1 MRAMVHAVDSAAC
14 PPRRPNGATPS
25 SAGRRAAARCA
36 ARRVPTRGSR
46 RSTVPRASKNDLL
59 ADLVRSLLDA
69 GRAKV
74 QKDFDELV
82 VEPFSEPDPK
92 PLQGLV
98 PPARLADA
106 DSKFVTV
113 EMDGVAIS
121 VHYKES
127 LPPRDDE
134 TEPAGDAAEPRG
146 DVDALVCLHGA
157 NGSTYSF
164 RHLLPRVAAEARV
177 RAIAID
183 RPPYG
188 LTTRPPPPASSPAGF
203 HRVYTAEGAAELT
216 LKVMSELGVERAA
229 MLGHSAG
236 APVALDAAL
245 LDPSRCAALLAIA
258 PAVFAGDAPEEEP
271 DAPDAPETREGGE
284 RRAAR
289 NPKALSERGAGG
301 LKLPLDRALRF
312 AWLRFLFSQ
321 DGPGLNVVRGSVRRQ
336 TAAVESGVTYG
347 DLDRETRDA
356 YVRPSKAE
364 GWDIGL
370 LQLFRASLGNFGG
383 DGARLR
389 REMPKLTNR
398 SGERQPFKALVVV
411 GAKDETTPPRLA
423 ESLRDALARSGVR
436 PENLRFEL
444 LPNAA
449 HLPMEQIEGGVR
461 ETFEALVV
469 EQVKAL
475 EEPRA

>member
-1 MRAMVHAVDSAAC
+1 MRAMLHAVDSAAC
-14 PPRRPNGATPS
+14 SPRRPSGATPS
-25 SAGRRAAARCA
+25 RRGPRAAARCA
-36 ARRVPTRGSR
+36 ARRAPTRSSR
-46 RSTVPRASKNDLL
+46 RSTVARASKDDLL

-69 GRAKV
+69 GRTKV

-98 PPARLADA
+98 PPSSLADA

-113 EMDGVAIS
+113 EMDGVPIC

-127 LPPRDDE
+127 LPPA
-134 TEPAGDAAEPRG
+134 PSAAAAGANEN
-146 DVDALVCLHGA
+146 VDALVCMHGA

-164 RHLLPRVAAEARV
+164 RHLLPRVAAEANV
-177 RAIAID
+177 RTIAID

-188 LTTRPPPPASSPAGF
+188 LTSRPPPPPDRPESF
-203 HRVYTAEGAAELT
+203 HRVYSAEGAAELT
-216 LKVMSELGVERAA
+216 LKVMSALGVERAA
-229 MLGHSAG
+229 LLGHSAG

-245 LDPSRCAALLAIA
+245 LDPPRCAALLAIA
-258 PAVFAGDAPEEEP
+258 PAVFVGDAPEGEADSE
-271 DAPDAPETREGGE
+271 DPETKTGSLNSSGG
-284 RRAAR
+284 
-289 NPKALSERGAGG
+289 GG

-312 AWLRFLFSQ
+312 AWFRFLVSQ
-321 DGPGLNVVRGSVRRQ
+321 NGPGLNVVRGSVRRQ
-336 TAAVESGVTYG
+336 TAAVESGATYG

-356 YVRPSKAE
+356 YVRPTLAE
-364 GWDIGL
+364 GWDVGL
-370 LQLFRASLGNFGG
+370 LQLFRAGLGSFGG

-389 REMPKLTNR
+389 REMPRLCDSKDDFKK
-398 SGERQPFKALVVV
+398 PFKALVVV

-423 ESLRDALARSGVR
+423 ESLRVALARSGVR

-444 LPNAA
+444 LPSAA
-449 HLPMEQIEGGVR
+449 HLPMEQTEGGVR

-475 EEPRA
+475 K

>member
-1 MRAMVHAVDSAAC
+1 MRAMLHAVDSAAC
-14 PPRRPNGATPS
+14 SPRRPSGATPS
-25 SAGRRAAARCA
+25 RRGPRAAARCA
-36 ARRVPTRGSR
+36 ARRAPTRGSR
-46 RSTVPRASKNDLL
+46 RSTVARASKDDLL

-69 GRAKV
+69 GRTKV

-82 VEPFSEPDPK
+82 VEPFSDPDPK

-98 PPARLADA
+98 PPSSLADA

-113 EMDGVAIS
+113 EMDGVPIC

-127 LPPRDDE
+127 LPPASSAAA
-134 TEPAGDAAEPRG
+134 AGANEN
-146 DVDALVCLHGA
+146 VDALVCMHGA

-164 RHLLPRVAAEARV
+164 RHLLPRVAAEANV
-177 RAIAID
+177 RTIAID

-188 LTTRPPPPASSPAGF
+188 LTSRPPPPPDKPESF
-203 HRVYTAEGAAELT
+203 HRVYSAEGAAELT
-216 LKVMSELGVERAA
+216 LKVMSALGVERAA
-229 MLGHSAG
+229 LLGHSAG

-245 LDPSRCAALLAIA
+245 LDPPRCAALLAIA
-258 PAVFAGDAPEEEP
+258 PAVLVGDVPEGEDVDES
-271 DAPDAPETREGGE
+271 ETKTGSKKKSG
-284 RRAAR
+284 
-289 NPKALSERGAGG
+289 GG

-312 AWLRFLFSQ
+312 AWFRFLVSQ
-321 DGPGLNVVRGSVRRQ
+321 NGPGLNVVRGSVRRQ
-336 TAAVESGVTYG
+336 TTAVESGATYG

-356 YVRPSKAE
+356 YVRPTRAE
-364 GWDIGL
+364 GWDVGL
-370 LQLFRASLGNFGG
+370 LQLFRAGLGGFGG

-389 REMPKLTNR
+389 REMPRLCAKDDF
-398 SGERQPFKALVVV
+398 GDDFKKPFKALVVV

-444 LPNAA
+444 LPSAA
-449 HLPMEQIEGGVR
+449 HLPMEQTEGGVR

-475 EEPRA
+475 K

>member
-1 MRAMVHAVDSAAC
+1 MRAMLHAVDSAAC
-14 PPRRPNGATPS
+14 SPRRPSGATPS
-25 SAGRRAAARCA
+25 RRGPRAAARCA
-36 ARRVPTRGSR
+36 ARRAPTRSSR
-46 RSTVPRASKNDLL
+46 RSTVARASKDDLL

-69 GRAKV
+69 GRTKV

-98 PPARLADA
+98 PPSSLADA

-113 EMDGVAIS
+113 EMDGVPIC

-127 LPPRDDE
+127 LPPASSAAA
-134 TEPAGDAAEPRG
+134 AGANENI
-146 DVDALVCLHGA
+146 DALVCMHGA

-164 RHLLPRVAAEARV
+164 RHLLPRVAAEANV
-177 RAIAID
+177 RTIAID

-188 LTTRPPPPASSPAGF
+188 LTSRPPPPPDRPESF
-203 HRVYTAEGAAELT
+203 HRVYSAEGAAELT
-216 LKVMSELGVERAA
+216 LKVMSALGVERAA
-229 MLGHSAG
+229 LLGHSAG

-245 LDPSRCAALLAIA
+245 LDPPRCAALLAIA
-258 PAVFAGDAPEEEP
+258 PAVFVGDAPEGEADSE
-271 DAPDAPETREGGE
+271 DPETKTGSLNSSGG
-284 RRAAR
+284 
-289 NPKALSERGAGG
+289 GG

-312 AWLRFLFSQ
+312 AWFRFLVSQ
-321 DGPGLNVVRGSVRRQ
+321 NGPGLNVVRGSVRRQ
-336 TAAVESGVTYG
+336 TAAVESGATYG

-356 YVRPSKAE
+356 YVRPTLAE
-364 GWDIGL
+364 GWDVGL
-370 LQLFRASLGNFGG
+370 LQLFRAGLGSFGG

-389 REMPKLTNR
+389 REMPRLCDSKDDFKK
-398 SGERQPFKALVVV
+398 PFKALVVV

-423 ESLRDALARSGVR
+423 ESLRVALARSGVR

-444 LPNAA
+444 LPSAA
-449 HLPMEQIEGGVR
+449 HLPMEQTEGGVR

-475 EEPRA
+475 K

>member
-1 MRAMVHAVDSAAC
+1 MRAMLHAVDSAAC
-14 PPRRPNGATPS
+14 SPRRPSGATPS
-25 SAGRRAAARCA
+25 RRGPRAAARCA
-36 ARRVPTRGSR
+36 ARRAPTRGSR
-46 RSTVPRASKNDLL
+46 RSTVARASKDDLL

-69 GRAKV
+69 GRTKV

-82 VEPFSEPDPK
+82 VEPFSDPDPK

-98 PPARLADA
+98 PPSSLADA

-113 EMDGVAIS
+113 EMDGVPIC

-127 LPPRDDE
+127 LPPASSAA
-134 TEPAGDAAEPRG
+134 AGANEN
-146 DVDALVCLHGA
+146 VDALVCMHGA

-164 RHLLPRVAAEARV
+164 RHLLPRVAAEANV
-177 RAIAID
+177 RTIAID

-188 LTTRPPPPASSPAGF
+188 LTSRPPPPPDKPESF
-203 HRVYTAEGAAELT
+203 HRVYSAEGAAELT
-216 LKVMSELGVERAA
+216 LKVMSALGVERAA
-229 MLGHSAG
+229 LLGHSAG

-245 LDPSRCAALLAIA
+245 LDPPRCAALLAIA
-258 PAVFAGDAPEEEP
+258 PAVFVGDVPEGEDVDES
-271 DAPDAPETREGGE
+271 ETKTGSKKKSG
-284 RRAAR
+284 
-289 NPKALSERGAGG
+289 GG

-312 AWLRFLFSQ
+312 AWFRFLVSQ
-321 DGPGLNVVRGSVRRQ
+321 NGPGLNVVRGSVRRQ
-336 TAAVESGVTYG
+336 TTAVESGATYG

-356 YVRPSKAE
+356 YVRPTRAE
-364 GWDIGL
+364 GWDVGL
-370 LQLFRASLGNFGG
+370 LQLFRAGLGGFGG

-389 REMPKLTNR
+389 REMPRLCAKDDF
-398 SGERQPFKALVVV
+398 GDDFKKPFKALVVV

-444 LPNAA
+444 LPSAA
-449 HLPMEQIEGGVR
+449 HLPMEQTEGGVR

-475 EEPRA
+475 K

>member
-1 MRAMVHAVDSAAC
+1 MRAMLHAVDSAAC
-14 PPRRPNGATPS
+14 SPRRPSGATPS
-25 SAGRRAAARCA
+25 RRGPRAAARCA
-36 ARRVPTRGSR
+36 ARRAPTRGSR
-46 RSTVPRASKNDLL
+46 RSTVARASKDDLL

-69 GRAKV
+69 GRTKV

-98 PPARLADA
+98 PPSSLADA

-113 EMDGVAIS
+113 EMDGVPIC

-127 LPPRDDE
+127 LPPASSAAA
-134 TEPAGDAAEPRG
+134 AGANEN
-146 DVDALVCLHGA
+146 VDALVCMHGA

-164 RHLLPRVAAEARV
+164 RHLLPRVAAEANV
-177 RAIAID
+177 RTIAID

-188 LTTRPPPPASSPAGF
+188 LTSRPPPPPDRPESF
-203 HRVYTAEGAAELT
+203 HRVYSAEGAAELT
-216 LKVMSELGVERAA
+216 LKVMSALGVERAA
-229 MLGHSAG
+229 LLGHSAG

-245 LDPSRCAALLAIA
+245 LDPPRCAALLAIA
-258 PAVFAGDAPEEEP
+258 PAVFVGDAPEGEADSE
-271 DAPDAPETREGGE
+271 DPETKTGSLNSSGG
-284 RRAAR
+284 
-289 NPKALSERGAGG
+289 GG

-312 AWLRFLFSQ
+312 AWFRFLVSQ
-321 DGPGLNVVRGSVRRQ
+321 NGPGLNVVRGSVRRQ
-336 TAAVESGVTYG
+336 TAAVESGATYG

-356 YVRPSKAE
+356 YVRPTLAE
-364 GWDIGL
+364 GWDVGL
-370 LQLFRASLGNFGG
+370 LQLFRAGLGSFGG

-389 REMPKLTNR
+389 REMPRLCDSKDDFKK
-398 SGERQPFKALVVV
+398 PFKALVVV

-444 LPNAA
+444 LPSAA
-449 HLPMEQIEGGVR
+449 HLPMEQTEGGVR

-475 EEPRA
+475 K

>member
-1 MRAMVHAVDSAAC
+1 MRAMLHAVDSAAC
-14 PPRRPNGATPS
+14 SPRRPSGATPS
-25 SAGRRAAARCA
+25 RRGPRAAARCA
-36 ARRVPTRGSR
+36 ARRAPTRGSR
-46 RSTVPRASKNDLL
+46 RSTVARASKDDLL

-69 GRAKV
+69 GRTKV

-82 VEPFSEPDPK
+82 VEPFSDPDPK

-98 PPARLADA
+98 PPSSLADA

-113 EMDGVAIS
+113 EMDGVPIC

-127 LPPRDDE
+127 LPPA
-134 TEPAGDAAEPRG
+134 PSAAAAGANEN
-146 DVDALVCLHGA
+146 VDALVCMHGA

-164 RHLLPRVAAEARV
+164 RHLLPRVAAEANV
-177 RAIAID
+177 RTIAID

-188 LTTRPPPPASSPAGF
+188 LTSRPPPPPDKPESF
-203 HRVYTAEGAAELT
+203 HRVYSAEGAAELT
-216 LKVMSELGVERAA
+216 LKVMSALGVERAA
-229 MLGHSAG
+229 LLGHSAG

-245 LDPSRCAALLAIA
+245 LDPPRCAALLAIA
-258 PAVFAGDAPEEEP
+258 PAVFVGDAPEGEADSE
-271 DAPDAPETREGGE
+271 DPETKTGSLNSSGG
-284 RRAAR
+284 
-289 NPKALSERGAGG
+289 GG

-312 AWLRFLFSQ
+312 AWFRFLVSQ
-321 DGPGLNVVRGSVRRQ
+321 NGPGLNVVRGSVRRQ
-336 TAAVESGVTYG
+336 TAAVESGATYG

-356 YVRPSKAE
+356 YVRPTLAE
-364 GWDIGL
+364 GWDVGL
-370 LQLFRASLGNFGG
+370 LQLFRAGLGSFGG

-389 REMPKLTNR
+389 REMPRLCDSKDDFKK
-398 SGERQPFKALVVV
+398 PFKALVVV

-444 LPNAA
+444 LPSAA
-449 HLPMEQIEGGVR
+449 HLPMEQTEGGVR

-475 EEPRA
+475 K

>member
-1 MRAMVHAVDSAAC
+1 M
-14 PPRRPNGATPS
+14 
-25 SAGRRAAARCA
+25 
-36 ARRVPTRGSR
+36 
-46 RSTVPRASKNDLL
+46 L
-59 ADLVRSLLDA
+59 ADLVRCLLDA

-98 PPARLADA
+98 PPAQLADA

-113 EMDGVAIS
+113 EMDGVPIV

-127 LPPRDDE
+127 LPPPSRDASE
-134 TEPAGDAAEPRG
+134 NERAAPPASGTKN
-146 DVDALVCLHGA
+146 VDALVCLHGA

-164 RHLLPRVAAEARV
+164 RNLLPRVAAEANV

-188 LTTRPPPPASSPAGF
+188 LTSRPKPPPGEPSGF
-203 HRVYTAEGAAELT
+203 HRVYSAEGAAELT
-216 LKVMSELGVERAA
+216 LKVMSALGVERAA
-229 MLGHSAG
+229 LLGHSAG

-245 LDPSRCAALLAIA
+245 LNPERCAALLAVA
-258 PAVFAGDAPEEEP
+258 PAVFLGDEKAPEGDAKD
-271 DAPDAPETREGGE
+271 DAAFETNGFRESQNKKIPKSSTRGG
-284 RRAAR
+284 
-289 NPKALSERGAGG
+289 GG

-312 AWLRFLFSQ
+312 AWFRFLVSQ

-356 YVRPSKAE
+356 YVRPTKAE
-364 GWDIGL
+364 GWDVGL
-370 LQLFRASLGNFGG
+370 LQLFRAGLGTFGG

-389 REMPKLTNR
+389 REMRKLATR
-398 SGERQPFKALVVV
+398 EKKQTPSQKGGSTSSSRREEKPFRALVVV
-411 GAKDETTPPRLA
+411 GARDETTPPRLA
-423 ESLRDALARSGVR
+423 EGLRDALSDAGVR

-444 LPNAA
+444 LPTAA
-449 HLPMEQIEGGVR
+449 HLPMEQTEGGVR

-469 EQVKAL
+469 EHVKAL
-475 EEPRA
+475 LE

>member
-1 MRAMVHAVDSAAC
+1 MRAMLHAVDSAAC
-14 PPRRPNGATPS
+14 SPRRPSGATPS
-25 SAGRRAAARCA
+25 RRGPRAAARCA
-36 ARRVPTRGSR
+36 ARRAPTRSSR
-46 RSTVPRASKNDLL
+46 RSTVARASKDDLL

-69 GRAKV
+69 GRTKV

-82 VEPFSEPDPK
+82 VEPFSDPDPK

-98 PPARLADA
+98 PPAQLADA

-113 EMDGVAIS
+113 EMDGVPIS
-121 VHYKES
+121 VHYKERF
-127 LPPRDDE
+127 PPRDDE
-134 TEPAGDAAEPRG
+134 RGAPGHDAN
-146 DVDALVCLHGA
+146 VDALVCLHGA

-188 LTTRPPPPASSPAGF
+188 LTSRPPPPADDPAGF
-203 HRVYTAEGAAELT
+203 HRVYTAQGAAELT
-216 LKVMSELGVERAA
+216 LKVMSALGVERAA
-229 MLGHSAG
+229 LLGHSAG

-245 LDPSRCAALLAIA
+245 LDPPRCAALLAIA
-258 PAVFAGDAPEEEP
+258 PAVFVGDAPEGEADSE
-271 DAPDAPETREGGE
+271 DPETKTGSLNSSGG
-284 RRAAR
+284 
-289 NPKALSERGAGG
+289 GG

-312 AWLRFLFSQ
+312 AWFRFLVSQ
-321 DGPGLNVVRGSVRRQ
+321 NGPGLNVVRGSVRRQ
-336 TAAVESGVTYG
+336 TAAVESGATYG

-356 YVRPSKAE
+356 YVRPTLAE
-364 GWDIGL
+364 GWDVGL
-370 LQLFRASLGNFGG
+370 LQLFRAGLGSFGG

-389 REMPKLTNR
+389 REMPRLCDSKDDFKK
-398 SGERQPFKALVVV
+398 PFKALVVV

-423 ESLRDALARSGVR
+423 ESLRVALARSGVR

-444 LPNAA
+444 LPSAA
-449 HLPMEQIEGGVR
+449 HLPMEQTEGGVR

-475 EEPRA
+475 K

>member
-1 MRAMVHAVDSAAC
+1 MRAMLHAVDSAAC
-14 PPRRPNGATPS
+14 SPRRPSGATRSRCGP
-25 SAGRRAAARCA
+25 RAAARCA
-36 ARRVPTRGSR
+36 ARRAPTRGSR
-46 RSTVPRASKNDLL
+46 RSTVARASKDDLL

-69 GRAKV
+69 GRTKV

-82 VEPFSEPDPK
+82 VEPFSDPDPK

-98 PPARLADA
+98 PPSSLADA

-113 EMDGVAIS
+113 EMDGVPIC

-127 LPPRDDE
+127 LPPASSAAA
-134 TEPAGDAAEPRG
+134 AGANEN
-146 DVDALVCLHGA
+146 VDALVCMHGA

-164 RHLLPRVAAEARV
+164 RHLLPRVAAEANV
-177 RAIAID
+177 RTIAID

-188 LTTRPPPPASSPAGF
+188 LTSRPPPPPDKPESF
-203 HRVYTAEGAAELT
+203 HRVYSAEGAAELT
-216 LKVMSELGVERAA
+216 LKVMSALGVERAA
-229 MLGHSAG
+229 LLGHSAG

-245 LDPSRCAALLAIA
+245 LDPPRCAALLAIA
-258 PAVFAGDAPEEEP
+258 PAVFVGDAPEGEDVDES
-271 DAPDAPETREGGE
+271 ETKKKTGSSG
-284 RRAAR
+284 
-289 NPKALSERGAGG
+289 GG

-312 AWLRFLFSQ
+312 AWFRFLVSQ
-321 DGPGLNVVRGSVRRQ
+321 NGPGLNVVRGSVRRQ
-336 TAAVESGVTYG
+336 TTAVESGATYG

-356 YVRPSKAE
+356 YVRPTRAE
-364 GWDIGL
+364 GWDVGL
-370 LQLFRASLGNFGG
+370 LQLFRAGLGGFGG

-389 REMPKLTNR
+389 REMPRLCAKDDF
-398 SGERQPFKALVVV
+398 GDDFKKPFKALVVV

-444 LPNAA
+444 LPSAA
-449 HLPMEQIEGGVR
+449 HLPMEQTEGGVR

-475 EEPRA
+475 K

>member
-1 MRAMVHAVDSAAC
+1 MRAMLHAVDSAAC
-14 PPRRPNGATPS
+14 SPRRPSGATPS
-25 SAGRRAAARCA
+25 RRGPRAAARCA
-36 ARRVPTRGSR
+36 ARRAPTRGSR
-46 RSTVPRASKNDLL
+46 RSTVARASKDDLL

-69 GRAKV
+69 GRTKV

-98 PPARLADA
+98 PPAQLADA

-113 EMDGVAIS
+113 EMDGVPIC

-127 LPPRDDE
+127 LPPASSAAA
-134 TEPAGDAAEPRG
+134 AGANEN
-146 DVDALVCLHGA
+146 VDALVCMHGA

-164 RHLLPRVAAEARV
+164 RHLLPRVAAEANV
-177 RAIAID
+177 RTIAID

-188 LTTRPPPPASSPAGF
+188 LTSRPPPPPDRPESF
-203 HRVYTAEGAAELT
+203 HRVYSAEGAAELT
-216 LKVMSELGVERAA
+216 LKVMSALGVERAA
-229 MLGHSAG
+229 LLGHSAG

-245 LDPSRCAALLAIA
+245 LDPPRCAALLAIA
-258 PAVFAGDAPEEEP
+258 PAVFVGDAPEGEADSE
-271 DAPDAPETREGGE
+271 DPETKTGSLNSSGG
-284 RRAAR
+284 
-289 NPKALSERGAGG
+289 GG

-312 AWLRFLFSQ
+312 AWFRFLVSQ
-321 DGPGLNVVRGSVRRQ
+321 NGPGLNVVRGSVRRQ
-336 TAAVESGVTYG
+336 TAAVESGATYG

-356 YVRPSKAE
+356 YVRPTLAE
-364 GWDIGL
+364 GWDVGL
-370 LQLFRASLGNFGG
+370 LQLFRAGLGSFGG

-389 REMPKLTNR
+389 REMPRLCDSKDDFKK
-398 SGERQPFKALVVV
+398 PFKALVVV

-444 LPNAA
+444 LPSAA
-449 HLPMEQIEGGVR
+449 HLPMEQTEGGVR

-475 EEPRA
+475 K

>member
-1 MRAMVHAVDSAAC
+1 MRAMLHAVDSAAC
-14 PPRRPNGATPS
+14 SPRRPSGATPS
-25 SAGRRAAARCA
+25 RRGPRAAARCA
-36 ARRVPTRGSR
+36 ARRAPTRSSR
-46 RSTVPRASKNDLL
+46 RSTVARASKDDLL

-69 GRAKV
+69 GRTKV

-98 PPARLADA
+98 PPSSLADA

-113 EMDGVAIS
+113 EMDGVPIC

-127 LPPRDDE
+127 LPPA
-134 TEPAGDAAEPRG
+134 PSAAAAGANEN
-146 DVDALVCLHGA
+146 VDALVCMHGA

-164 RHLLPRVAAEARV
+164 RHLLPRVAAEANV
-177 RAIAID
+177 RTIAID

-188 LTTRPPPPASSPAGF
+188 LTSRPPPPPDKPESF
-203 HRVYTAEGAAELT
+203 HRVYSAEGAAELT
-216 LKVMSELGVERAA
+216 LKVMSALGVERAA
-229 MLGHSAG
+229 LLGHSAG

-245 LDPSRCAALLAIA
+245 LDPPRCAALLAIA
-258 PAVFAGDAPEEEP
+258 PAVFVGDAPEGEADSE
-271 DAPDAPETREGGE
+271 DPETKTGSLNSSGG
-284 RRAAR
+284 
-289 NPKALSERGAGG
+289 GG

-312 AWLRFLFSQ
+312 AWFRFLVSQ
-321 DGPGLNVVRGSVRRQ
+321 NGPGLNVVRGSVRRQ
-336 TAAVESGVTYG
+336 TAAVESGATYG

-356 YVRPSKAE
+356 YVRPTLAE
-364 GWDIGL
+364 GWDVGL
-370 LQLFRASLGNFGG
+370 LQLFRAGLGGFGG

-389 REMPKLTNR
+389 REMPRLCDSKDDFKK
-398 SGERQPFKALVVV
+398 PFKALVVV

-444 LPNAA
+444 LPSAA
-449 HLPMEQIEGGVR
+449 HLPMEQTEGGVR

-475 EEPRA
+475 K

>member
-1 MRAMVHAVDSAAC
+1 MRAMLHAVDSAAC
-14 PPRRPNGATPS
+14 SPRRPSGATPS
-25 SAGRRAAARCA
+25 RRGPRAAARCA
-36 ARRVPTRGSR
+36 ARRAPTRGSR
-46 RSTVPRASKNDLL
+46 RSTVARASKDDLL

-69 GRAKV
+69 GRTKV

-98 PPARLADA
+98 PPSSLADA

-113 EMDGVAIS
+113 EMDGVPIC

-127 LPPRDDE
+127 LPPASSAAA
-134 TEPAGDAAEPRG
+134 AGANEN
-146 DVDALVCLHGA
+146 VDALVCMHGA

-164 RHLLPRVAAEARV
+164 RHLLPRVAAEANV
-177 RAIAID
+177 RTIAID

-188 LTTRPPPPASSPAGF
+188 LTSRPPPPPDRPESF
-203 HRVYTAEGAAELT
+203 HRVYSAEGAAELT
-216 LKVMSELGVERAA
+216 LKVMSALGVERAA
-229 MLGHSAG
+229 LLGHSAG

-245 LDPSRCAALLAIA
+245 LDPPRCAALLAIA
-258 PAVFAGDAPEEEP
+258 PAVFVGDAPEGE
-271 DAPDAPETREGGE
+271 DADTETKTGSSG
-284 RRAAR
+284 
-289 NPKALSERGAGG
+289 GG

-312 AWLRFLFSQ
+312 AWFRFLVSQ
-321 DGPGLNVVRGSVRRQ
+321 NGPGLNVVRGSVRRQ
-336 TAAVESGVTYG
+336 TAAVESGATYG

-356 YVRPSKAE
+356 YVRPTRAE
-364 GWDIGL
+364 GWDVGL
-370 LQLFRASLGNFGG
+370 LQLFRAGLGGFGG

-389 REMPKLTNR
+389 REMPRLCVKDDF
-398 SGERQPFKALVVV
+398 GDDFKKPFKALVVV

-444 LPNAA
+444 LPSAA
-449 HLPMEQIEGGVR
+449 HLPMEQTEGGVR

-469 EQVKAL
+469 EHVKTL
-475 EEPRA
+475 K

>member
-1 MRAMVHAVDSAAC
+1 MRAMLHAVDSAAC
-14 PPRRPNGATPS
+14 SPRRPSGATPS
-25 SAGRRAAARCA
+25 RRGPRAAARCA
-36 ARRVPTRGSR
+36 ARRAPTRGSR
-46 RSTVPRASKNDLL
+46 RSTVARASKDDLL

-69 GRAKV
+69 GRTKV

-98 PPARLADA
+98 PPSSLADA

-113 EMDGVAIS
+113 EMDGVPIC

-127 LPPRDDE
+127 LPP
-134 TEPAGDAAEPRG
+134 TPSAAAAGANEN
-146 DVDALVCLHGA
+146 VDALVCMHGA

-164 RHLLPRVAAEARV
+164 RHLLPRVAAEANV
-177 RAIAID
+177 RTIAID

-188 LTTRPPPPASSPAGF
+188 LTSRPPPPPDRPESF
-203 HRVYTAEGAAELT
+203 HRVYSAEGAAELT
-216 LKVMSELGVERAA
+216 LKVMSALGVERAA
-229 MLGHSAG
+229 LLGHSAG

-245 LDPSRCAALLAIA
+245 LDPPRCAALLAIA
-258 PAVFAGDAPEEEP
+258 PAVFVGDAPEGEADSE
-271 DAPDAPETREGGE
+271 DPETKTGSLNSSGG
-284 RRAAR
+284 
-289 NPKALSERGAGG
+289 GG

-312 AWLRFLFSQ
+312 AWFRFLVSQ
-321 DGPGLNVVRGSVRRQ
+321 NGPGLNVVRGSVRRQ
-336 TAAVESGVTYG
+336 TAAVESGATYG

-356 YVRPSKAE
+356 YVRPTLAE
-364 GWDIGL
+364 GWDVGL
-370 LQLFRASLGNFGG
+370 LQLFRAGLGSFGG

-389 REMPKLTNR
+389 REMPRLCDSKDDFKK
-398 SGERQPFKALVVV
+398 PFKALVVV

-444 LPNAA
+444 LPSAA
-449 HLPMEQIEGGVR
+449 HLPMEQTEGGVR

-475 EEPRA
+475 K

>member
-1 MRAMVHAVDSAAC
+1 MRAMLHAVDSAAC
-14 PPRRPNGATPS
+14 SPRRPSGATPS
-25 SAGRRAAARCA
+25 RRGPRAAARCA
-36 ARRVPTRGSR
+36 ARRAPTRGSR
-46 RSTVPRASKNDLL
+46 RSTVARASKDDLL

-69 GRAKV
+69 GRTKV

-98 PPARLADA
+98 PPSSLADA

-113 EMDGVAIS
+113 EMDGVPIC

-127 LPPRDDE
+127 LPPA
-134 TEPAGDAAEPRG
+134 PSAAAAGANEN
-146 DVDALVCLHGA
+146 VDALVCMHGA

-164 RHLLPRVAAEARV
+164 RHLLPRVAAEANV
-177 RAIAID
+177 RTIAID

-188 LTTRPPPPASSPAGF
+188 LTSRPPPPPDRPESF
-203 HRVYTAEGAAELT
+203 HRVYSAEGAAELT
-216 LKVMSELGVERAA
+216 LKVMSALGVERAA
-229 MLGHSAG
+229 LLGHSAG

-245 LDPSRCAALLAIA
+245 LDPPRCAALLAIA
-258 PAVFAGDAPEEEP
+258 PAVFVGDAPEGEADSE
-271 DAPDAPETREGGE
+271 DPETKTGSLNSSGG
-284 RRAAR
+284 
-289 NPKALSERGAGG
+289 GG

-312 AWLRFLFSQ
+312 AWFRFLVSQ
-321 DGPGLNVVRGSVRRQ
+321 NGPGLNVVRGSVRRQ
-336 TAAVESGVTYG
+336 TAAVESGATYG

-356 YVRPSKAE
+356 YVRPTLAE
-364 GWDIGL
+364 GWDVGL
-370 LQLFRASLGNFGG
+370 LQLFRAGLGSFGG

-389 REMPKLTNR
+389 REMPRLCDSKDDFKK
-398 SGERQPFKALVVV
+398 PFKALVVV

-444 LPNAA
+444 LPSAA
-449 HLPMEQIEGGVR
+449 HLPMEQTEGGVR

-475 EEPRA
+475 K

>member
-1 MRAMVHAVDSAAC
+1 MRAMLHAVDSAAC
-14 PPRRPNGATPS
+14 SPRRPSGATPS
-25 SAGRRAAARCA
+25 RRGPRAAARCA
-36 ARRVPTRGSR
+36 ARRAPTRGSR
-46 RSTVPRASKNDLL
+46 RSTVARASKDDLL

-69 GRAKV
+69 GRTKV

-98 PPARLADA
+98 PPSSLADA

-113 EMDGVAIS
+113 EMDGVPIC

-127 LPPRDDE
+127 LPPA
-134 TEPAGDAAEPRG
+134 PSAAAAGANEN
-146 DVDALVCLHGA
+146 VDALVCMHGA

-164 RHLLPRVAAEARV
+164 RHLLPRVAAEANV
-177 RAIAID
+177 RTIAID

-188 LTTRPPPPASSPAGF
+188 LTSRPPPPPDRPESF
-203 HRVYTAEGAAELT
+203 HRVYSAEGAAELT
-216 LKVMSELGVERAA
+216 LKVMSALGVERAA
-229 MLGHSAG
+229 LLGHSAG

-245 LDPSRCAALLAIA
+245 LDPPRCAALLAIA
-258 PAVFAGDAPEEEP
+258 PAVFVGDAPEGEADSE
-271 DAPDAPETREGGE
+271 DPETKTGSLNSSGG
-284 RRAAR
+284 
-289 NPKALSERGAGG
+289 GG

-312 AWLRFLFSQ
+312 AWFRFLVSQ
-321 DGPGLNVVRGSVRRQ
+321 NGPGLNVVRGSVRRQ
-336 TAAVESGVTYG
+336 TAAVESGATYG

-356 YVRPSKAE
+356 YVRPTLAE
-364 GWDIGL
+364 GWDVGL
-370 LQLFRASLGNFGG
+370 LQLFRAGLGSFGG

-389 REMPKLTNR
+389 REMPRLCDSKDDFKK
-398 SGERQPFKALVVV
+398 PFKALVVV

-423 ESLRDALARSGVR
+423 ESLRVALARSGVR

-444 LPNAA
+444 LPSAA
-449 HLPMEQIEGGVR
+449 HLPMEQTEGGVR

-475 EEPRA
+475 K

>member
-1 MRAMVHAVDSAAC
+1 MRAMLHAVDSAAC
-14 PPRRPNGATPS
+14 SPRRPSGATPS
-25 SAGRRAAARCA
+25 RRGPRAAARCA
-36 ARRVPTRGSR
+36 ARRAPTRGSR
-46 RSTVPRASKNDLL
+46 RSTVARASKDDLL

-69 GRAKV
+69 GRTKV

-98 PPARLADA
+98 PPSSLADA

-113 EMDGVAIS
+113 EMDGVPIC

-127 LPPRDDE
+127 LPPASSAAA
-134 TEPAGDAAEPRG
+134 AGANEN
-146 DVDALVCLHGA
+146 VDALVCMHGA

-164 RHLLPRVAAEARV
+164 RHLLPRVAAEANV
-177 RAIAID
+177 RTIAIA

-188 LTTRPPPPASSPAGF
+188 LTSRPPPPPDKPESF
-203 HRVYTAEGAAELT
+203 HRVYSAEGAAELT
-216 LKVMSELGVERAA
+216 LKVMSALGVERAA
-229 MLGHSAG
+229 LLGHSAG

-245 LDPSRCAALLAIA
+245 LDPPRCAALLAIA
-258 PAVFAGDAPEEEP
+258 PAVFVGDAPEGEADSE
-271 DAPDAPETREGGE
+271 DPETKTGSLNSSGG
-284 RRAAR
+284 
-289 NPKALSERGAGG
+289 GG

-312 AWLRFLFSQ
+312 AWFRFLVSQ
-321 DGPGLNVVRGSVRRQ
+321 NGPGLNVVRGSVRRQ
-336 TAAVESGVTYG
+336 TTAVESGATYG

-356 YVRPSKAE
+356 YVRPTLAE
-364 GWDIGL
+364 GWDVGL
-370 LQLFRASLGNFGG
+370 LQLFRAGLGGFGG

-389 REMPKLTNR
+389 REMPRLCDSKDDFKK
-398 SGERQPFKALVVV
+398 PFKALVVV

-444 LPNAA
+444 LPSAA
-449 HLPMEQIEGGVR
+449 HLPMEQTEGGVR

-475 EEPRA
+475 K

>member
-1 MRAMVHAVDSAAC
+1 MRAMLHAVDIAAC
-14 PPRRPNGATPS
+14 SPRRPSGATPS
-25 SAGRRAAARCA
+25 RRGPRAAARCA
-36 ARRVPTRGSR
+36 ARRAPTRGSR
-46 RSTVPRASKNDLL
+46 RSTVARASKDDLL

-69 GRAKV
+69 GRTKV

-98 PPARLADA
+98 PPSSLADA

-113 EMDGVAIS
+113 EMDGVPIC

-127 LPPRDDE
+127 LPPA
-134 TEPAGDAAEPRG
+134 PSAAAAGANEN
-146 DVDALVCLHGA
+146 VDALVCMHGA

-164 RHLLPRVAAEARV
+164 RHLLPRVAAEANV
-177 RAIAID
+177 RTIAID

-188 LTTRPPPPASSPAGF
+188 LTSRPPPPPDRPESF
-203 HRVYTAEGAAELT
+203 HRVYSAEGAAELT
-216 LKVMSELGVERAA
+216 LKVMSALGVERAA
-229 MLGHSAG
+229 LLGHSAG

-245 LDPSRCAALLAIA
+245 LDPPRCAALLAIA
-258 PAVFAGDAPEEEP
+258 PAVFVGDAPEGEADSE
-271 DAPDAPETREGGE
+271 DPETKTGSLNSSGG
-284 RRAAR
+284 
-289 NPKALSERGAGG
+289 GG

-312 AWLRFLFSQ
+312 AWFRFLVSQ
-321 DGPGLNVVRGSVRRQ
+321 NGPGLNVVRGSVRRQ
-336 TAAVESGVTYG
+336 TAAVESGATYG

-356 YVRPSKAE
+356 YVRPTLAE
-364 GWDIGL
+364 GWDVGL
-370 LQLFRASLGNFGG
+370 LQLFRAGLGSFGG

-389 REMPKLTNR
+389 REMPRLCDSKDDFKK
-398 SGERQPFKALVVV
+398 PFKALVVV

-444 LPNAA
+444 LPSAA
-449 HLPMEQIEGGVR
+449 HLPMEQTEGGVR

-475 EEPRA
+475 K

>member
-1 MRAMVHAVDSAAC
+1 MRAMLHAVDIAAC
-14 PPRRPNGATPS
+14 SPRRPSGATPS
-25 SAGRRAAARCA
+25 RRGPRAAARCA
-36 ARRVPTRGSR
+36 ARRAPTRGSR
-46 RSTVPRASKNDLL
+46 RSTVARASKDDLL

-69 GRAKV
+69 GRTKV

-98 PPARLADA
+98 PPSSLADA

-113 EMDGVAIS
+113 EMDGVPIC

-127 LPPRDDE
+127 LPPASSAAA
-134 TEPAGDAAEPRG
+134 AGANEN
-146 DVDALVCLHGA
+146 VDALVCMHGA

-164 RHLLPRVAAEARV
+164 RHLLPRVAAEANV
-177 RAIAID
+177 RTIAID

-188 LTTRPPPPASSPAGF
+188 LTSRPPPPPDRPESF
-203 HRVYTAEGAAELT
+203 HRVYSAEGAAELT
-216 LKVMSELGVERAA
+216 LKVMSALGVERAA
-229 MLGHSAG
+229 LLGHSAG

-245 LDPSRCAALLAIA
+245 LDPPRCAALLAIA
-258 PAVFAGDAPEEEP
+258 PAVFVGDAPEGEADSE
-271 DAPDAPETREGGE
+271 DPETKTGSLNSSGG
-284 RRAAR
+284 
-289 NPKALSERGAGG
+289 GG

-312 AWLRFLFSQ
+312 AWFRFLVSQ
-321 DGPGLNVVRGSVRRQ
+321 NGPGLNVVRGSVRRQ
-336 TAAVESGVTYG
+336 TAAVESGATYG

-356 YVRPSKAE
+356 YVRPTLAE
-364 GWDIGL
+364 GWDVGL
-370 LQLFRASLGNFGG
+370 LQLFRAGLGSFGG

-389 REMPKLTNR
+389 REMPRLCDSKDDFKK
-398 SGERQPFKALVVV
+398 PFKALVVV

-444 LPNAA
+444 LPSAA
-449 HLPMEQIEGGVR
+449 HLPMEQTEGGVR

-475 EEPRA
+475 K

>member
-1 MRAMVHAVDSAAC
+1 MRAMLHAVDSAAC
-14 PPRRPNGATPS
+14 SPRRPSGATPS
-25 SAGRRAAARCA
+25 RRGPRAAARCA
-36 ARRVPTRGSR
+36 ARRAPTRSSR
-46 RSTVPRASKNDLL
+46 RSTVARASKDDLL

-69 GRAKV
+69 GRTKV

-98 PPARLADA
+98 PPSSLADA

-113 EMDGVAIS
+113 EMDGVPIC

-127 LPPRDDE
+127 LPPA
-134 TEPAGDAAEPRG
+134 PSAAAAGANEN
-146 DVDALVCLHGA
+146 VDALVCMHGA

-164 RHLLPRVAAEARV
+164 RHLLPRVAAEANV
-177 RAIAID
+177 RTIAID

-188 LTTRPPPPASSPAGF
+188 LTSRPPPPPDKPESF
-203 HRVYTAEGAAELT
+203 HCVYSAEGAAELT
-216 LKVMSELGVERAA
+216 LKVMSALGVERAA
-229 MLGHSAG
+229 LLGHSAG

-245 LDPSRCAALLAIA
+245 LDPPRCAALLAVA
-258 PAVFAGDAPEEEP
+258 PAVFAGDAA
-271 DAPDAPETREGGE
+271 DEGE
-284 RRAAR
+284 ADVTDE
-289 NPKALSERGAGG
+289 NSNAGG
-301 LKLPLDRALRF
+301 GGFKLPLDRALRF
-312 AWLRFLFSQ
+312 AWFRFLVSR

-356 YVRPSKAE
+356 YVRPTKAE
-364 GWDIGL
+364 GWDVGL
-370 LQLFRASLGNFGG
+370 LQLFRAGLGNFGG

-389 REMPKLTNR
+389 RELPKLAKESDAYEPFR
-398 SGERQPFKALVVV
+398 ALIAVGE
-411 GAKDETTPPRLA
+411 KDETTPPRLA

-444 LPNAA
+444 MPSAA
-449 HLPMEQIEGGVR
+449 HLPMEQTEGGVS

-475 EEPRA
+475 EAPRARRRRRE

>member
-1 MRAMVHAVDSAAC
+1 MRAMLHAVDSAAC
-14 PPRRPNGATPS
+14 SPRRPSGATPS
-25 SAGRRAAARCA
+25 RRGPRAAARCA
-36 ARRVPTRGSR
+36 ARRAPTRGSR
-46 RSTVPRASKNDLL
+46 RSTVARASKDDLL

-69 GRAKV
+69 GRTKV

-82 VEPFSEPDPK
+82 VEPFSDPDPK

-98 PPARLADA
+98 PPSSLADA

-113 EMDGVAIS
+113 EMDGVPIC

-127 LPPRDDE
+127 LPPAASAAA
-134 TEPAGDAAEPRG
+134 AGANEN
-146 DVDALVCLHGA
+146 VDALVCMHGA

-164 RHLLPRVAAEARV
+164 RHLLPRVAAEANV
-177 RAIAID
+177 RTIAID

-188 LTTRPPPPASSPAGF
+188 LTSRPPPPPDKPESF
-203 HRVYTAEGAAELT
+203 HRVYSAEGAAELT
-216 LKVMSELGVERAA
+216 LKVMSALGVERAA
-229 MLGHSAG
+229 LLGHSAG

-245 LDPSRCAALLAIA
+245 LDPPRCAALLAIA
-258 PAVFAGDAPEEEP
+258 PAVFVGDAPEGEDVDES
-271 DAPDAPETREGGE
+271 ETKKKTGSSG
-284 RRAAR
+284 
-289 NPKALSERGAGG
+289 GG

-312 AWLRFLFSQ
+312 AWFRFLVSQ
-321 DGPGLNVVRGSVRRQ
+321 NGPGLNVVRGSVRRQ
-336 TAAVESGVTYG
+336 TTGVESGATYG

-356 YVRPSKAE
+356 YVRPTRAE
-364 GWDIGL
+364 GWDVGL
-370 LQLFRASLGNFGG
+370 LQLFRAGLGGFGG

-389 REMPKLTNR
+389 REMPRLCAKDDF
-398 SGERQPFKALVVV
+398 GDDFKKPFKALVVV

-444 LPNAA
+444 LPSAA
-449 HLPMEQIEGGVR
+449 HLPMEQTEGGVR

-475 EEPRA
+475 K

>member
-1 MRAMVHAVDSAAC
+1 MRAMLHAVDSAAC
-14 PPRRPNGATPS
+14 SPRRPSGATPS
-25 SAGRRAAARCA
+25 RRGPRAAARCA
-36 ARRVPTRGSR
+36 ARRAPTRGSR
-46 RSTVPRASKNDLL
+46 RSTVARASKDDLL

-69 GRAKV
+69 GRTKV

-98 PPARLADA
+98 PPSSLADA

-113 EMDGVAIS
+113 EMDGVPIC

-127 LPPRDDE
+127 LPPASSAAA
-134 TEPAGDAAEPRG
+134 AGANEN
-146 DVDALVCLHGA
+146 VDALVCMHGA

-164 RHLLPRVAAEARV
+164 RHLLPRVAAEANV
-177 RAIAID
+177 RTIAID

-188 LTTRPPPPASSPAGF
+188 LTSRPPPPPDRPESF
-203 HRVYTAEGAAELT
+203 HRVYSAEGAAELT
-216 LKVMSELGVERAA
+216 LKVMSALGVERAA
-229 MLGHSAG
+229 LLGHSAG

-245 LDPSRCAALLAIA
+245 LDPPRCAALLAIA
-258 PAVFAGDAPEEEP
+258 PAVFVGDAPEGEADSE
-271 DAPDAPETREGGE
+271 DPETKTGSLNSSGG
-284 RRAAR
+284 
-289 NPKALSERGAGG
+289 GG

-312 AWLRFLFSQ
+312 AWFRFLVSQ
-321 DGPGLNVVRGSVRRQ
+321 NGPGLNVVRGSVRRQ
-336 TAAVESGVTYG
+336 TAAVESGATYG

-356 YVRPSKAE
+356 YVRPTLAE
-364 GWDIGL
+364 GWDVGL
-370 LQLFRASLGNFGG
+370 LQLFRAGLGSFGG

-389 REMPKLTNR
+389 REMPRLCDLKDDFKK
-398 SGERQPFKALVVV
+398 PFKALVVV

-444 LPNAA
+444 LPSAA
-449 HLPMEQIEGGVR
+449 HLPMEQTEGGVR

-475 EEPRA
+475 K

>member
-1 MRAMVHAVDSAAC
+1 MRAMLHAVDSAAC
-14 PPRRPNGATPS
+14 SPRRPSGATPS
-25 SAGRRAAARCA
+25 RRGPRAAARCA
-36 ARRVPTRGSR
+36 ARRAPTRSSR
-46 RSTVPRASKNDLL
+46 RSTVARASKDDLL

-69 GRAKV
+69 GRTKV

-98 PPARLADA
+98 PPSSLADA

-113 EMDGVAIS
+113 EMDGVPIC

-127 LPPRDDE
+127 LPPA
-134 TEPAGDAAEPRG
+134 PSAAAAGANEN
-146 DVDALVCLHGA
+146 VDALVCMHGA

-164 RHLLPRVAAEARV
+164 RHLLPRVAAEANV
-177 RAIAID
+177 RTIAID

-188 LTTRPPPPASSPAGF
+188 LTSRPPPPPDRPESF
-203 HRVYTAEGAAELT
+203 HRVYSAEGAAELT
-216 LKVMSELGVERAA
+216 LKVMSALGVERAA
-229 MLGHSAG
+229 LLGHSAG

-245 LDPSRCAALLAIA
+245 LDPPRCAALLAIA
-258 PAVFAGDAPEEEP
+258 PAVFVGDAPEGEADSE
-271 DAPDAPETREGGE
+271 DPETKTGSLNSSGG
-284 RRAAR
+284 
-289 NPKALSERGAGG
+289 GG

-312 AWLRFLFSQ
+312 AWFRFLVSQ
-321 DGPGLNVVRGSVRRQ
+321 NGPGLNVVRGSVRRQ
-336 TAAVESGVTYG
+336 TAAVESGATYG

-356 YVRPSKAE
+356 YVRPTRAE
-364 GWDIGL
+364 GWDVGL
-370 LQLFRASLGNFGG
+370 LQLFRAGLGSFGG

-389 REMPKLTNR
+389 REMPRLCDSKDDFKK
-398 SGERQPFKALVVV
+398 PFKALVVV

-423 ESLRDALARSGVR
+423 ESLRVALARSGVR

-444 LPNAA
+444 LPSAA
-449 HLPMEQIEGGVR
+449 HLPMEQTEGGVR

-475 EEPRA
+475 K

>member
-1 MRAMVHAVDSAAC
+1 MRAMLHAVDSAAC
-14 PPRRPNGATPS
+14 SPRRPSGATPS
-25 SAGRRAAARCA
+25 RRGPRAAARCA
-36 ARRVPTRGSR
+36 ARRAPTRSSR
-46 RSTVPRASKNDLL
+46 RSTVARASKDDLL

-69 GRAKV
+69 GRTKV

-98 PPARLADA
+98 PPSSLADA

-113 EMDGVAIS
+113 EMDGVPIC

-127 LPPRDDE
+127 LPPASSAA
-134 TEPAGDAAEPRG
+134 AGANEN
-146 DVDALVCLHGA
+146 VDALVCMHGA

-164 RHLLPRVAAEARV
+164 RHLLPRVAAEANV
-177 RAIAID
+177 RTIAID

-188 LTTRPPPPASSPAGF
+188 LTSRPPPPPDRPESF
-203 HRVYTAEGAAELT
+203 HRVYSAEGAAELT
-216 LKVMSELGVERAA
+216 LKVMSALGVERAA
-229 MLGHSAG
+229 LLGHSAG

-245 LDPSRCAALLAIA
+245 LDPPRCAALLAIA
-258 PAVFAGDAPEEEP
+258 PAVFVGDAPEGEADSE
-271 DAPDAPETREGGE
+271 DPETKTGSLNSSGG
-284 RRAAR
+284 
-289 NPKALSERGAGG
+289 GG

-312 AWLRFLFSQ
+312 AWFRFLVSQ
-321 DGPGLNVVRGSVRRQ
+321 NGPGLNVVRGSVRRQ
-336 TAAVESGVTYG
+336 TTAVESGATYG

-356 YVRPSKAE
+356 YVRPTLAE
-364 GWDIGL
+364 GWDVGL
-370 LQLFRASLGNFGG
+370 LQLFRAGLGSFGG

-389 REMPKLTNR
+389 REMPRLCDSKDDFKK
-398 SGERQPFKALVVV
+398 PFKALVVV

-444 LPNAA
+444 LPSAA
-449 HLPMEQIEGGVR
+449 HLPMEQTEGGVR

-475 EEPRA
+475 K

>member
-1 MRAMVHAVDSAAC
+1 MRAMLHAVDSAAC
-14 PPRRPNGATPS
+14 SPRRPSGATPS
-25 SAGRRAAARCA
+25 RRGPRAAARCA
-36 ARRVPTRGSR
+36 ARRAPTRGSR
-46 RSTVPRASKNDLL
+46 RSTVARASKDDLL

-69 GRAKV
+69 GRTKV

-98 PPARLADA
+98 PPSSLADA

-113 EMDGVAIS
+113 EMDGVPIC

-127 LPPRDDE
+127 LPPASSAAA
-134 TEPAGDAAEPRG
+134 AGANEN
-146 DVDALVCLHGA
+146 VDALVCMHGA

-164 RHLLPRVAAEARV
+164 RHLLPRVAAEANV
-177 RAIAID
+177 RTIAID

-188 LTTRPPPPASSPAGF
+188 LTSRPPPPPDRPESF
-203 HRVYTAEGAAELT
+203 HRVYSAEGAAELT
-216 LKVMSELGVERAA
+216 LKVMSALGVERAA
-229 MLGHSAG
+229 LLGHSAG

-245 LDPSRCAALLAIA
+245 LDPPRCAALLAIA
-258 PAVFAGDAPEEEP
+258 PAVFVGDAPEGEADSE
-271 DAPDAPETREGGE
+271 DPETKTGSLNSSGG
-284 RRAAR
+284 
-289 NPKALSERGAGG
+289 GG

-312 AWLRFLFSQ
+312 AWFRFLVSQ
-321 DGPGLNVVRGSVRRQ
+321 NGPGLNVVRGSVRRQ
-336 TAAVESGVTYG
+336 TAAVESGATYG

-356 YVRPSKAE
+356 YVRPTLAE
-364 GWDIGL
+364 GWDVGL
-370 LQLFRASLGNFGG
+370 LQLFRAGLGSFGG

-389 REMPKLTNR
+389 REMPRLCDSKDDFKK
-398 SGERQPFKALVVV
+398 PFKALVVV

-423 ESLRDALARSGVR
+423 ESLRVALARSGVR
-436 PENLRFEL
+436 RENLRFEL
-444 LPNAA
+444 LPSAA
-449 HLPMEQIEGGVR
+449 HLPMEQTEGGVR

-475 EEPRA
+475 K

>member
-1 MRAMVHAVDSAAC
+1 MRAMLHAVDSAAC
-14 PPRRPNGATPS
+14 SPRRPSGATPS
-25 SAGRRAAARCA
+25 RRGPRAAARCA
-36 ARRVPTRGSR
+36 ARRAPTRSSR
-46 RSTVPRASKNDLL
+46 RSTVARASKDDLL

-69 GRAKV
+69 GRTKV

-82 VEPFSEPDPK
+82 VELFSEPDPK

-98 PPARLADA
+98 PPSSLADA

-113 EMDGVAIS
+113 EMDGVPIC

-127 LPPRDDE
+127 LPPA
-134 TEPAGDAAEPRG
+134 PSAAAAGANEN
-146 DVDALVCLHGA
+146 VDALVCMHGA

-164 RHLLPRVAAEARV
+164 RHLLPRVAAEANV
-177 RAIAID
+177 RTIAID

-188 LTTRPPPPASSPAGF
+188 LTSRPPPPPDRPESF
-203 HRVYTAEGAAELT
+203 HRVYSAEGAAELT
-216 LKVMSELGVERAA
+216 LKVMSALGVERAA
-229 MLGHSAG
+229 LLGHSAG

-245 LDPSRCAALLAIA
+245 LDPPRCAALLAIA
-258 PAVFAGDAPEEEP
+258 PAVFVGDAPEGEADSE
-271 DAPDAPETREGGE
+271 DPETKTGSLNSSGG
-284 RRAAR
+284 
-289 NPKALSERGAGG
+289 GG

-312 AWLRFLFSQ
+312 AWFRFLVSQ
-321 DGPGLNVVRGSVRRQ
+321 NGPGLNVVRGSVRRQ
-336 TAAVESGVTYG
+336 TAAVESGATYG

-356 YVRPSKAE
+356 YVRPTRAE
-364 GWDIGL
+364 GWDVGL
-370 LQLFRASLGNFGG
+370 LQLFRAGLGSFGG

-389 REMPKLTNR
+389 REMPRLCDSKDDFKK
-398 SGERQPFKALVVV
+398 PFKALVVV

-423 ESLRDALARSGVR
+423 ESLRVALARSGVR

-444 LPNAA
+444 LPSAA
-449 HLPMEQIEGGVR
+449 HLPMEQTEGGVR

-475 EEPRA
+475 K

>member
-1 MRAMVHAVDSAAC
+1 MRAMLHAVDSAAC
-14 PPRRPNGATPS
+14 SPRRPSGATPS
-25 SAGRRAAARCA
+25 RRGPRAAARCA
-36 ARRVPTRGSR
+36 ARRAPTRGSR
-46 RSTVPRASKNDLL
+46 RSTVARASKDDLL

-69 GRAKV
+69 GRTKV

-98 PPARLADA
+98 PPSSLADA

-113 EMDGVAIS
+113 EMDGVPIC

-127 LPPRDDE
+127 LPPASSAAA
-134 TEPAGDAAEPRG
+134 AGANEN
-146 DVDALVCLHGA
+146 VDALVCMHGA

-164 RHLLPRVAAEARV
+164 RHLLPRVAAEANV
-177 RAIAID
+177 RTIAID

-188 LTTRPPPPASSPAGF
+188 LTSHPPPPPDRPESF
-203 HRVYTAEGAAELT
+203 HRVYSAEGAAELT
-216 LKVMSELGVERAA
+216 LKVMSALGVERAA
-229 MLGHSAG
+229 LLGHSAG

-245 LDPSRCAALLAIA
+245 LDPPRCAALLAIA
-258 PAVFAGDAPEEEP
+258 PAVFVGDAPEGEADSEH
-271 DAPDAPETREGGE
+271 PETKTGSLNSSGG
-284 RRAAR
+284 
-289 NPKALSERGAGG
+289 GG

-312 AWLRFLFSQ
+312 AWFRFLVSQ
-321 DGPGLNVVRGSVRRQ
+321 NGPGLNVVRGSVRRQ
-336 TAAVESGVTYG
+336 TAAVESGATYG

-356 YVRPSKAE
+356 YVRPTLAE
-364 GWDIGL
+364 GWDVGL
-370 LQLFRASLGNFGG
+370 LQLFRAGLGGFGG

-389 REMPKLTNR
+389 REMPRLCDLKDDDLKDKK
-398 SGERQPFKALVVV
+398 PFKALVVV

-444 LPNAA
+444 LPSAA
-449 HLPMEQIEGGVR
+449 HLPMEQTEGGVR

-475 EEPRA
+475 K

>member
-1 MRAMVHAVDSAAC
+1 V
-14 PPRRPNGATPS
+14 
-25 SAGRRAAARCA
+25 
-36 ARRVPTRGSR
+36 
-46 RSTVPRASKNDLL
+46 L
-59 ADLVRSLLDA
+59 ADLVRCLLDA

-98 PPARLADA
+98 PPAQLADA

-113 EMDGVAIS
+113 EMDGVPIV

-127 LPPRDDE
+127 LPPPSRDARGNE
-134 TEPAGDAAEPRG
+134 RAASPASGTKN
-146 DVDALVCLHGA
+146 VDALVCLHGA

-164 RHLLPRVAAEARV
+164 RNLLPRVAAEANV

-188 LTTRPPPPASSPAGF
+188 LTSRPPPPPGEPNGF
-203 HRVYTAEGAAELT
+203 HRVYSAEGAALLT
-216 LKVMSELGVERAA
+216 LKVMKELGVERFAL
-229 MLGHSAG
+229 LGHSAG

-245 LDPSRCAALLAIA
+245 MNPDKCAALIAVA
-258 PAVFAGDAPEEEP
+258 PAVFVGDEKKNAPEG
-271 DAPDAPETREGGE
+271 D
-284 RRAAR
+284 
-289 NPKALSERGAGG
+289 RGVSA

-312 AWLRFLFSQ
+312 AWFRFLVSQ

-356 YVRPSKAE
+356 YVRPTKAE
-364 GWDIGL
+364 GWDVGL
-370 LQLFRASLGNFGG
+370 LQLFRAGLGTFGG

-389 REMPKLTNR
+389 REMRKLATTSREQNETPKPGS
-398 SGERQPFKALVVV
+398 SGSSSRGRATKPFRALVVV
-411 GAKDETTPPRLA
+411 GARDETTPPRLA
-423 ESLRDALARSGVR
+423 ESLRDALSGAGVQ

-444 LPNAA
+444 LPTAA
-449 HLPMEQIEGGVR
+449 HLPMEQTEGGVR

-469 EQVKAL
+469 EHVTAL
-475 EEPRA
+475 VE

>member
-1 MRAMVHAVDSAAC
+1 MRALLHAVDIAAC
-14 PPRRPNGATPS
+14 SPRRPSGATPS
-25 SAGRRAAARCA
+25 RRGPRAAARCA
-36 ARRVPTRGSR
+36 ARRAPTRGSR
-46 RSTVPRASKNDLL
+46 RSTVARASKDDLL

-69 GRAKV
+69 GRTKV

-98 PPARLADA
+98 PPSSLADA

-113 EMDGVAIS
+113 EMDGVPIC

-127 LPPRDDE
+127 LPPASSAAA
-134 TEPAGDAAEPRG
+134 AGANEN
-146 DVDALVCLHGA
+146 VDALVCMHGA

-164 RHLLPRVAAEARV
+164 RHLLPRVAAEANV
-177 RAIAID
+177 RTIAID

-188 LTTRPPPPASSPAGF
+188 LTSRPPPPPDRPESF
-203 HRVYTAEGAAELT
+203 HRVYSAEGAAELT
-216 LKVMSELGVERAA
+216 LKVMSALGVERAA
-229 MLGHSAG
+229 LLGHSAG

-245 LDPSRCAALLAIA
+245 LDPPRCAALLAIA
-258 PAVFAGDAPEEEP
+258 PAVFVGDAPEGEADSE
-271 DAPDAPETREGGE
+271 DPETKTGSLNSSGG
-284 RRAAR
+284 
-289 NPKALSERGAGG
+289 GG

-312 AWLRFLFSQ
+312 AWFRFLVSQ
-321 DGPGLNVVRGSVRRQ
+321 NGPGLNVVRGSVRRQ
-336 TAAVESGVTYG
+336 TAAVESGATYG

-356 YVRPSKAE
+356 YVRPTLAE
-364 GWDIGL
+364 GWDVGL
-370 LQLFRASLGNFGG
+370 LQLFRAGLGSFGG

-389 REMPKLTNR
+389 REMPRLCDSKDDFKK
-398 SGERQPFKALVVV
+398 PFKALVVV

-444 LPNAA
+444 LPSAA
-449 HLPMEQIEGGVR
+449 HLPMEQTEGGVR

-475 EEPRA
+475 K

>member
-1 MRAMVHAVDSAAC
+1 MRAMLHAVDSAAC
-14 PPRRPNGATPS
+14 SPRRPSGATPS
-25 SAGRRAAARCA
+25 RRGPRAAARCA
-36 ARRVPTRGSR
+36 ARRAPTRSSR
-46 RSTVPRASKNDLL
+46 RSTVARASKDDLL

-69 GRAKV
+69 GRTKV

-98 PPARLADA
+98 PPSSLADA

-113 EMDGVAIS
+113 EMDGVPIC

-127 LPPRDDE
+127 LPPA
-134 TEPAGDAAEPRG
+134 PSAAAAGANEN
-146 DVDALVCLHGA
+146 VDALVCMHGA

-164 RHLLPRVAAEARV
+164 RHLLPRVAAEANV
-177 RAIAID
+177 RTIAID

-188 LTTRPPPPASSPAGF
+188 LTSRPPPPPDRPESF
-203 HRVYTAEGAAELT
+203 HRVYSAEGAAELT
-216 LKVMSELGVERAA
+216 LKVMSALGVERAA
-229 MLGHSAG
+229 LLGHSAG

-245 LDPSRCAALLAIA
+245 LDPPRCAALLAIA
-258 PAVFAGDAPEEEP
+258 PAVFVGDAPEGEADSE
-271 DAPDAPETREGGE
+271 DPETKTGSLNSSGG
-284 RRAAR
+284 
-289 NPKALSERGAGG
+289 GG

-312 AWLRFLFSQ
+312 AWFRFLVSQ
-321 DGPGLNVVRGSVRRQ
+321 NGPGLNVVRGSVRRQ
-336 TAAVESGVTYG
+336 TTAVESGATYG

-356 YVRPSKAE
+356 YVRPTRAE
-364 GWDIGL
+364 GWDVGL
-370 LQLFRASLGNFGG
+370 LQLFRAGLGSFGG

-389 REMPKLTNR
+389 REMPRLCDSKDDFKK
-398 SGERQPFKALVVV
+398 PFKALVVV

-423 ESLRDALARSGVR
+423 ESLRVALARSGVR

-444 LPNAA
+444 LPSAA
-449 HLPMEQIEGGVR
+449 HLPMEQTEGGVR

-475 EEPRA
+475 K